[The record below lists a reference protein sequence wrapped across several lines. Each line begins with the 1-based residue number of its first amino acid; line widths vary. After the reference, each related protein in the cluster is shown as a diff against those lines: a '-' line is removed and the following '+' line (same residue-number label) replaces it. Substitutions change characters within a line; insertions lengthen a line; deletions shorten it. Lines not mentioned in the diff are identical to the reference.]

1 MSLNKLLTEH
11 MKQAMK
17 DKDKVRLSV
26 IRMVRAALQNEA
38 INKGV
43 ETLSEEEELAIL
55 SREVKQRNESIQ
67 EFKSAGRD
75 DLVEKTET
83 ELAILQEYLPEPLT
97 DEELGDLI
105 KQAIETTGATSKKDF
120 GKVMGAVM
128 PQVKGKADGSHV
140 QKLVQKLLS

>member
-1 MSLNKLLTEH
+1 MSLNKWLIEH

-43 ETLSEEEELAIL
+43 ETLSEEDELTVL
-55 SREVKQRNESIQ
+55 SREVKQRNDSLQ
-67 EFKSAGRD
+67 EFKKAGRD
-75 DLVEKTET
+75 DLVKQVEE
-83 ELAILQEYLPEPLT
+83 ELAILQEYMPEPLND
-97 DEELGDLI
+97 DELEDI
-105 KQAIETTGATSKKDF
+105 IRQAIEKTGATSKKDF

-140 QKLVQKLLS
+140 QKLVQKLLT